1 MLSLPALLPSQR
13 TAATHLLGCSSL
25 HVLLFLHVY
34 MLQFHRCRGRGGGRP
49 GGGGG
54 EEEGVFVLL
63 RKTTASFPLLH
74 FTLET
79 SPCSLLGSVP
89 LHSSFQGFLF
99 NSDLCSHPLLSLCG
113 QQPRRVISSED
124 LEASPEGKAPQ
135 RGEPDTQAYLDLD
148 SHSPHR
154 VLEPHN
160 LEAGCPWTGRP
171 PMWPSVFGLLV
182 VPVTFSHF
190 HSLWTHEITP
200 REAQPEQGQGPESRG
215 HLSCGSRVCGLQ
227 SKFTT
232 SNLLS

>member
-1 MLSLPALLPSQR
+1 
-13 TAATHLLGCSSL
+13 
-25 HVLLFLHVY
+25 

-154 VLEPHN
+154 VLEPHD

-171 PMWPSVFGLLV
+171 PVWPSVFGLLV

-190 HSLWTHEITP
+190 HSLWTHEMTP
-200 REAQPEQGQGPESRG
+200 GKHGLSRDKV
-215 HLSCGSRVCGLQ
+215 LSHGVTYHVGRGSVVCRASSQHQTFCPSDCADFRL
-227 SKFTT
+227 TT
-232 SNLLS
+232 A